1 MPEMSSLTRSNTQ
14 AFLYKITQRKDV
26 LLAFL
31 LVAII
36 FMMILPLPTELVDVL
51 IGASMGIAII
61 LLMLAV
67 YISSVGEFYAF
78 PAVLLL
84 STLFRLALSITTTRL
99 VLLQADAGKI
109 VDTFGNFV
117 VAGNLV
123 VGLVIFLIITIV
135 QFLVITKGAERVA
148 EVSARFSLD
157 AMPGKQMSIDGD
169 MRAGVID
176 MAEAKRRRE
185 KVEKESQLYGSMDG
199 AMKFVKGDAIAGL
212 IITVINLIGGLS
224 IGVFQRGMDVG
235 EATHV
240 YSILTI
246 GDGLVAQIPA
256 LLIAMTAG
264 IIVTRVTT
272 DETEN
277 LASDIGDQV
286 SSQPRALIVA
296 ACLMA
301 AFALIPGFPVAT
313 FLVLGAVVGGSGLL
327 LIMKE
332 KRADTDAQDF
342 SAMQSAST
350 SSNQQSVQNVGSQL
364 SGQEE
369 VTLSAPLMVDIDA
382 KLQDNSIIDLR
393 LLNQE
398 ALKVRRALYLDLG
411 VPFPGIHL
419 RFNENIQTPG
429 QYSILMQEVPV
440 AAGKLRP
447 GYLLY
452 TDNKEELGVM
462 GLAYEQEEQFLPNID
477 TLWIEEPKRP
487 QLDKLNLSY
496 MELPSVLACHLS
508 YVLKRYSDEFIGI
521 QETNYL
527 FEQLQPVFPDL
538 LKEEQRVL
546 PIHLTTEVFQRLVN
560 EDISI
565 RNIRLIL
572 ESLVEWGQKEKDPVL
587 LTEYVRGS
595 LKRYIS
601 YKYAS
606 EQNIL
611 SAYLLDQDLEETIR
625 GGIRQTSSGNYLA
638 LDPQLTSQ
646 FIAASKQVVG
656 DISRRR
662 HKPVLVTAMDIRRYV
677 RKMLEIELY
686 DLAVLSFQELT
697 QEITVQPLARI
708 SI

>member
-1 MPEMSSLTRSNTQ
+1 MNRLTRANSQ

-36 FMMILPLPTELVDVL
+36 FMMILPLPTVLVDVL
-51 IGASMGIAII
+51 IGTSMGIAII

-67 YISSVGEFYAF
+67 YISSIGEFYAF

-84 STLFRLALSITTTRL
+84 STLFRLALAITTTRL

-185 KVEKESQLYGSMDG
+185 RVEKESQLYGSMDG

-224 IGVFQRGMDVG
+224 IGVLQRGMDVE
-235 EATHV
+235 EAMHV

-277 LASDIGDQV
+277 LASDIGGQV

-296 ACLMA
+296 AALMA
-301 AFALIPGFPVAT
+301 AFALIPGFPVTT
-313 FLVLGAVVGGSGLL
+313 FLVLSAVVGGSGLM
-327 LIMKE
+327 LIAKK
-332 KRADTDAQDF
+332 KREQKNADKLDF
-342 SAMQSAST
+342 SAMQAAST
-350 SSNQQSVQNVGSQL
+350 TSNQQRVQNVGSQL

-369 VTLSAPLMVDIDA
+369 VSLSMPLMVDIDA
-382 KLQDNSIIDLR
+382 KLQDNSIIDLH

-419 RFNENIQTPG
+419 RFNENIQIPG

-440 AAGKLRP
+440 ATGKLRP

-452 TDNKEELGVM
+452 TDNKEELSVM
-462 GLAYEQEEQFLPNID
+462 GLAYEEEEQFLPNID
-477 TLWIEEPKRP
+477 TLWIEGEQRQ

-496 MELPSVLACHLS
+496 MEPPSILACHLS

-546 PIHLTTEVFQRLVN
+546 PIHLTTEVFQRLVS

-638 LDPQLTSQ
+638 LDPQVTRQ
-646 FIAASKQVVG
+646 FIEASKQAVG
-656 DISRRR
+656 DISRRH

-677 RKMLEIELY
+677 RKMLEIEIY

-697 QEITVQPLARI
+697 QEITVQPLAKI
-708 SI
+708 TI